1 MQFYHMYKL
10 NFPLYQI
17 PIKNKENKTL
27 VFDSIRKKWL
37 KLIPEEW
44 VRLNCIEFLVNEK
57 KISRSLISVEKEF
70 KLNDL
75 KKRFDIV
82 VFNKKGEIY
91 LLVECKAPNV
101 KISQSVFNQI
111 AKYNLVLKS
120 KFLMISNGI
129 NHYFFVMNS
138 KRQKIEFLKEL
149 PSYDL

>member
-1 MQFYHMYKL
+1 MYKL

-17 PIKNKENKTL
+17 PLKNKENKTL

-37 KLIPEEW
+37 KLVPEEW
-44 VRLNCIEFLVNEK
+44 VRLNCIEFLINEK

-70 KLNDL
+70 KLNNL

-82 VFNKKGEIY
+82 VFNKKGEIH

-111 AKYNLVLKS
+111 TKYNLVLKS

-129 NHYFFVMNS
+129 NHYFFTMNFES
-138 KRQKIEFLKEL
+138 QKIEFLKEL

>member
-1 MQFYHMYKL
+1 MYKL

-37 KLIPEEW
+37 KLVPEEW
-44 VRLNCIEFLVNEK
+44 VRLNCIEFLINEK

-70 KLNDL
+70 KLNNL

-91 LLVECKAPNV
+91 LLVECKAPNI

-111 AKYNLVLKS
+111 TKYNLVLKS

-129 NHYFFVMNS
+129 NHYFFVMNFKS
-138 KRQKIEFLKEL
+138 QKIQFLKEL

>member
-37 KLIPEEW
+37 KLVPEEW
-44 VRLNCIEFLVNEK
+44 VRLNCIEFLINEK

-70 KLNDL
+70 KLNNL

-111 AKYNLVLKS
+111 TKYNLVLKS

-129 NHYFFVMNS
+129 NHYFFVMNFKS
-138 KRQKIEFLKEL
+138 QKIQFLKEL

>member
-1 MQFYHMYKL
+1 MYKL

-17 PIKNKENKTL
+17 PLKNKENKTL

-37 KLIPEEW
+37 KLVPEEW
-44 VRLNCIEFLVNEK
+44 VRLNCIEFLINEK

-70 KLNDL
+70 KLNNL

-111 AKYNLVLKS
+111 TKYNLVLKS

-129 NHYFFVMNS
+129 NHYFFVMNFKS
-138 KRQKIEFLKEL
+138 QKIEFLKDL

>member
-1 MQFYHMYKL
+1 MYKL

-17 PIKNKENKTL
+17 PLKNKENKTL

-37 KLIPEEW
+37 KLVPEEW
-44 VRLNCIEFLVNEK
+44 VRLNCIEFLINEK

-70 KLNDL
+70 KLNNL

-111 AKYNLVLKS
+111 TKYNLVLKS

-129 NHYFFVMNS
+129 NHYFFTMNFKS
-138 KRQKIEFLKEL
+138 QKIEFLKEL
-149 PSYDL
+149 PSYDI

>member
-1 MQFYHMYKL
+1 MYKL

-17 PIKNKENKTL
+17 PLKNKENKTL
-27 VFDSIRKKWL
+27 AFDSIRKKWL
-37 KLIPEEW
+37 KLVPEEW
-44 VRLNCIEFLVNEK
+44 VRLNCIEFLINEK

-70 KLNDL
+70 KLNNL

-111 AKYNLVLKS
+111 TKYNLVLKS

-129 NHYFFVMNS
+129 NHYFFTMNFES
-138 KRQKIEFLKEL
+138 QKIEFLKEL

>member
-1 MQFYHMYKL
+1 MYKL

-17 PIKNKENKTL
+17 PLKNKENKTL

-37 KLIPEEW
+37 KLVPEEW
-44 VRLNCIEFLVNEK
+44 VRLNCIEFLINEK

-70 KLNDL
+70 KLNNL

-82 VFNKKGEIY
+82 VFNKKGEIH

-111 AKYNLVLKS
+111 TKYNLVLKS

-129 NHYFFVMNS
+129 NHYFFTMNFES
-138 KRQKIEFLKEL
+138 QKIEFLKEL
-149 PSYDL
+149 PSYDI

>member
-1 MQFYHMYKL
+1 MYKL

-44 VRLNCIEFLVNEK
+44 VRLNCIEFLINEK

-70 KLNDL
+70 KLNNL

-91 LLVECKAPNV
+91 LLVECKAPNI

-111 AKYNLVLKS
+111 TKYNLVLKS

-129 NHYFFVMNS
+129 NHYFFVMNFKS
-138 KRQKIEFLKEL
+138 QKIQFLKEL

>member
-1 MQFYHMYKL
+1 MYKL

>member
-1 MQFYHMYKL
+1 MYKL

-17 PIKNKENKTL
+17 PLKNKENKTL

-37 KLIPEEW
+37 KLVPEEW
-44 VRLNCIEFLVNEK
+44 VRLNCIEFLINEK

-70 KLNDL
+70 KLNNL

-111 AKYNLVLKS
+111 TKYNLVLKS

-129 NHYFFVMNS
+129 NHYFFSMNFES
-138 KRQKIEFLKEL
+138 QKIEFLKEL

>member
-37 KLIPEEW
+37 KLVPEEW
-44 VRLNCIEFLVNEK
+44 VRLNCIEFLINEK

-70 KLNDL
+70 KLNNL

-91 LLVECKAPNV
+91 LLVECKAPNI

-111 AKYNLVLKS
+111 TKYNLVLKS

-129 NHYFFVMNS
+129 DHYFFVMNFKS
-138 KRQKIEFLKEL
+138 QKIQFLKEL

>member
-17 PIKNKENKTL
+17 PLKNKENKTL

-37 KLIPEEW
+37 KLVPEEW
-44 VRLNCIEFLVNEK
+44 VRLNCIEFLINEK

-70 KLNDL
+70 KLNNL

-111 AKYNLVLKS
+111 TKYNLVLKS

-129 NHYFFVMNS
+129 NHYFFTMNFES
-138 KRQKIEFLKEL
+138 QKIEFLKEL

>member
-17 PIKNKENKTL
+17 PLKNKENKTL

-37 KLIPEEW
+37 KLVPEEW
-44 VRLNCIEFLVNEK
+44 VRLNCIEFLINEK

-70 KLNDL
+70 KLNNL

-111 AKYNLVLKS
+111 TEYNLVLKS

-129 NHYFFVMNS
+129 NHYFFVMNFKS
-138 KRQKIEFLKEL
+138 QKIEFLKDL

>member
-17 PIKNKENKTL
+17 PLKNKENKTL

-37 KLIPEEW
+37 KLVPEEW
-44 VRLNCIEFLVNEK
+44 VRLNCIEFLINEK

-70 KLNDL
+70 KLNNL

-111 AKYNLVLKS
+111 TKYNLVLKS

-129 NHYFFVMNS
+129 NHYFFSMNFES
-138 KRQKIEFLKEL
+138 QKIEFLKEL
-149 PSYDL
+149 PYYDL

>member
-1 MQFYHMYKL
+1 MQFYQMYKL

-17 PIKNKENKTL
+17 PLKNKENKTL

-37 KLIPEEW
+37 KLVPEEW
-44 VRLNCIEFLVNEK
+44 VRLNCIEFLINEK

-70 KLNDL
+70 KLNNL

-111 AKYNLVLKS
+111 TKYNLVLKS

-129 NHYFFVMNS
+129 NHYFFSMNFES
-138 KRQKIEFLKEL
+138 QKIEFLKEL
-149 PSYDL
+149 PYYDL

>member
-1 MQFYHMYKL
+1 MQFYQMYKL

-17 PIKNKENKTL
+17 PVKNKENKTL

-37 KLIPEEW
+37 KLVPEEW
-44 VRLNCIEFLVNEK
+44 VRLNCIEFLINEK

-70 KLNDL
+70 KLNNL

-91 LLVECKAPNV
+91 LLVECKAPNI

-111 AKYNLVLKS
+111 TKYNLVLKS

-129 NHYFFVMNS
+129 NHYFFTMNFES
-138 KRQKIEFLKEL
+138 QKIEFLKEL

>member
-1 MQFYHMYKL
+1 MYKL

-17 PIKNKENKTL
+17 PLKNKENKML

-37 KLIPEEW
+37 KLVPEEW
-44 VRLNCIEFLVNEK
+44 VRLNCIEFLINEK

-70 KLNDL
+70 KLNNL

-111 AKYNLVLKS
+111 TKYNLVLKS

-129 NHYFFVMNS
+129 NHYFFTMNFES
-138 KRQKIEFLKEL
+138 QKIEFLKEL

>member
-37 KLIPEEW
+37 KLVPEEW
-44 VRLNCIEFLVNEK
+44 VRLNCIEFLINEK

-70 KLNDL
+70 KLNNL

-91 LLVECKAPNV
+91 LLVECKAPNI

-111 AKYNLVLKS
+111 TKYNLVLKS

-129 NHYFFVMNS
+129 NHYFFVMNFKS
-138 KRQKIEFLKEL
+138 QKIQFLKEL

>member
-1 MQFYHMYKL
+1 MYKL

-37 KLIPEEW
+37 KLVPEEW
-44 VRLNCIEFLVNEK
+44 VRLNCIEFLINEI

-70 KLNDL
+70 KLNNL

-82 VFNKKGEIY
+82 VFDKKGEIY

-111 AKYNLVLKS
+111 TKYNLVLKS

-129 NHYFFVMNS
+129 NHYFFTMNFES
-138 KRQKIEFLKEL
+138 QKIEFLKEL

>member
-1 MQFYHMYKL
+1 MYKL

-17 PIKNKENKTL
+17 PLKNKENKTL

-37 KLIPEEW
+37 KLVPEEW
-44 VRLNCIEFLVNEK
+44 VRLNCIEFLINEK

-70 KLNDL
+70 KLNNL

-111 AKYNLVLKS
+111 TKYNLVLKK

-129 NHYFFVMNS
+129 NHYFFTMNFES
-138 KRQKIEFLKEL
+138 QKIEFLKEL

>member
-1 MQFYHMYKL
+1 MYKL

-37 KLIPEEW
+37 KLVPEEW
-44 VRLNCIEFLVNEK
+44 VRLNCIEFLINEK

-70 KLNDL
+70 KLNNL

-111 AKYNLVLKS
+111 TKYNLVLKS

-129 NHYFFVMNS
+129 NHYFFTMNFES
-138 KRQKIEFLKEL
+138 QKIEFLKEL

>member
-37 KLIPEEW
+37 KLVPEEW
-44 VRLNCIEFLVNEK
+44 VRLNCIEFLINEK

-70 KLNDL
+70 KLNNL

-111 AKYNLVLKS
+111 SKYNLVLKS

-129 NHYFFVMNS
+129 NHYFFVMNFKS
-138 KRQKIEFLKEL
+138 QKIEFLKEL
-149 PSYDL
+149 PCYDL

>member
-1 MQFYHMYKL
+1 MYKL

-17 PIKNKENKTL
+17 PLKNKENKTL

-37 KLIPEEW
+37 KLVPEEW
-44 VRLNCIEFLVNEK
+44 VRLNCIEFLINEK

-70 KLNDL
+70 KLNNL

-101 KISQSVFNQI
+101 KLSQSVFNQI
-111 AKYNLVLKS
+111 TKYNLVLKS

-129 NHYFFVMNS
+129 NHYFFTMNFES
-138 KRQKIEFLKEL
+138 QKIEFLKEL

>member
-1 MQFYHMYKL
+1 MYKL

-17 PIKNKENKTL
+17 PLKNKENKTL

-37 KLIPEEW
+37 KLVPEEW
-44 VRLNCIEFLVNEK
+44 VRLNCIEFLINEK

-70 KLNDL
+70 KLNNL

-111 AKYNLVLKS
+111 TKYNLVLKS

-129 NHYFFVMNS
+129 NHYFFSMNFES
-138 KRQKIEFLKEL
+138 QKIEFLKEL
-149 PSYDL
+149 PYYDL

>member
-17 PIKNKENKTL
+17 PLKNKENKTL

-37 KLIPEEW
+37 KLVPEEW
-44 VRLNCIEFLVNEK
+44 VRLNCIEFLINEK

-70 KLNDL
+70 KLNNL

-111 AKYNLVLKS
+111 TKYNLVLKS

-129 NHYFFVMNS
+129 NHYFFTMNFES
-138 KRQKIEFLKEL
+138 QKIEFLKEL
-149 PSYDL
+149 PSYDI

>member
-1 MQFYHMYKL
+1 MYKL

-111 AKYNLVLKS
+111 SKYNLVLKS

-129 NHYFFVMNS
+129 NHYFFVMNF

>member
-1 MQFYHMYKL
+1 MYKL

-17 PIKNKENKTL
+17 PLKNKENKTL

-37 KLIPEEW
+37 KLVPEEW
-44 VRLNCIEFLVNEK
+44 VRLNCIEFLINEK

-70 KLNDL
+70 KLNNL

-111 AKYNLVLKS
+111 TEYNLVLKS

-129 NHYFFVMNS
+129 NHYFFTMNFES
-138 KRQKIEFLKEL
+138 QKIEFLKEL

>member
-1 MQFYHMYKL
+1 MYKL

-37 KLIPEEW
+37 KLVPEEW
-44 VRLNCIEFLVNEK
+44 VRLNCIEFLINEK

-70 KLNDL
+70 KLNNL

-111 AKYNLVLKS
+111 TKYNLVLKS

-129 NHYFFVMNS
+129 NHYFFVMNFKS
-138 KRQKIEFLKEL
+138 QKIEFLKEL